1 MVRGIR
7 IPAVAALTAV
17 LLAACDA
24 TIHEYP
30 EQDPSPQRFE
40 LRLTFD
46 TELPLYR
53 SIVYSRAADD
63 GAGRAAPGE
72 LDVRHQV
79 AVYRADARGEFRS
92 EPDTTVVAVNPGG
105 GELDTTVPM
114 ELAPGDY
121 RFAVWSDYVE
131 PGDSS
136 DRLYDT
142 GNLYGIAIR
151 GGQEDYRG
159 CDDSRDA
166 FRGTT
171 TAKVVN
177 PYAYTGTDGRD
188 RLNVAEVGM
197 QRPLA
202 KFSFIAT
209 DVRQFIEESGAG
221 ALESVRVVMRYDYF
235 MPCSYNLHSMLPN
248 DSWWGVTFDGRIT
261 RLDDDEAEI
270 GFDYVLVGEGETSV
284 QASVA
289 VYRKD
294 DGTLISNSSLIDVP
308 LMRSKLTEVR
318 GRFFTEGPSGGIVVD
333 PGFDGDYNIEIK

>member
-1 MVRGIR
+1 MVRRIC
-7 IPAVAALTAV
+7 IPAVAVLTAV

-30 EQDPSPQRFE
+30 QQDPNPQRFE

-53 SIVYSRAADD
+53 SIVYSRATDDRADD
-63 GAGRAAPGE
+63 RM
-72 LDVRHQV
+72 DVRHQV
-79 AVYRADARGEFRS
+79 AVYRADARGEFRD
-92 EPDTTVVAVNPGG
+92 EPDTTVVAVNPGSG
-105 GELDTTVPM
+105 GLDTTVPM
-114 ELAPGDY
+114 ELVPGNY
-121 RFAVWSDYVE
+121 RFIVWSDYVE
-131 PGDSS
+131 PGSTS

-151 GGQEDYRG
+151 GGQENYRG

-166 FRGTT
+166 FRGTV
-171 TAKVVN
+171 TAAVVN
-177 PYAYTGTDGRD
+177 PDIYTGTDGRD
-188 RLNVAEVGM
+188 RLNAAEVGM

-202 KFSFIAT
+202 KYSFIAN

-235 MPCSYNLHSMLPN
+235 MPYSYNLYSLVPN
-248 DSWWGVTFDGRIT
+248 DSWWGVTFEGRIT
-261 RLDDDEAEI
+261 RLNDDEAEI
-270 GFDYVLVGEGETSV
+270 GFDYVFVGEGETSV

-308 LMRSKLTEVR
+308 LIRSKLTEVR

-333 PGFDGDYNIEIK
+333 PGFDGDYDIEIE